1 LGLVTVADGS
11 GYLSII
17 DLSDPTQMKELA
29 ACTGPDFE
37 TMVTI
42 VAVDHFLLITH
53 GEKLLVPDVAIPE
66 NGLGLQKQ
74 NFPVPL

>member
-1 LGLVTVADGS
+1 
-11 GYLSII
+11 
-17 DLSDPTQMKELA
+17 MKELA